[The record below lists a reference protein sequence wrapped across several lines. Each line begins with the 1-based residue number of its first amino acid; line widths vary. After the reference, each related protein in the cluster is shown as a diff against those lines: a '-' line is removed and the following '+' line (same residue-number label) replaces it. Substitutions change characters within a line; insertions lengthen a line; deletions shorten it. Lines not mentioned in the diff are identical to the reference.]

1 MHGLPFPLF
10 NRQILDCLEGA
21 MKNMQHPTTLR
32 SHCSIGS
39 DEPLQ
44 VIALRKYIS
53 RDSGFEVGQMAVTC
67 PYDVDTE
74 LWCLEVV
81 MVSNLE
87 SGGSL
92 LLPLCSFRVVDSVS
106 GPAGEMNSGCVQVEE
121 CMALRGMSWQI
132 FLWMQ
137 CELERGPERLC
148 SINEQG
154 S

>member
-1 MHGLPFPLF
+1 
-10 NRQILDCLEGA
+10 
-21 MKNMQHPTTLR
+21 MKNVQHHTTLR
-32 SHCSIGS
+32 SRCSIGS

-53 RDSGFEVGQMAVTC
+53 RDSGFEVGQMVVTC
-67 PYDVDTE
+67 PYDIDTG

-81 MVSNLE
+81 MGSNLD

-92 LLPLCSFRVVDSVS
+92 LLPLCSFRVVDLVS
-106 GPAGEMNSGCVQVEE
+106 GPAGEMNSGCVQVKE

-132 FLWMQ
+132 FLWTRS
-137 CELERGPERLC
+137 ELEQGPECLSR
-148 SINEQG
+148 INKQG

>member
-53 RDSGFEVGQMAVTC
+53 RDSGFEVGQMVVTC

-81 MVSNLE
+81 MVSNLD
-87 SGGSL
+87 SGSSL
-92 LLPLCSFRVVDSVS
+92 LLPLCSFSVVDSVS
-106 GPAGEMNSGCVQVEE
+106 GPADEMNSGCVQVKE
-121 CMALRGMSWQI
+121 CMALRGMS
-132 FLWMQ
+132 
-137 CELERGPERLC
+137 
-148 SINEQG
+148 
-154 S
+154 

>member
-21 MKNMQHPTTLR
+21 MKNVQHPTTLR
-32 SHCSIGS
+32 SCCSIGS

-44 VIALRKYIS
+44 GIALRKYIS

-67 PYDVDTE
+67 PYDVDTG

-81 MVSNLE
+81 MVS
-87 SGGSL
+87 SL

-106 GPAGEMNSGCVQVEE
+106 GPAGEMNSGCVQVKE
-121 CMALRGMSWQI
+121 CVTLRGMSWQI
-132 FLWMQ
+132 FLWTRSEM
-137 CELERGPERLC
+137 ERGPECLC
-148 SINEQG
+148 RINKQG